1 MTGSRKADENELST
15 DDETQGEALLGL
27 VLDSLAEAVLVA
39 DAQSRILLLNQS
51 ARELFGL
58 GPKELPPEQ
67 WISALSPRRAD
78 GTPFEA
84 SELPIACALRG
95 ERVDNLEMIVRSAG
109 DGTERQLSATARPLV
124 GLDGRLWGGVAVLRD
139 VSVQRRHEQQ
149 LIVSDRM
156 ASVGALAAGV
166 THEINNPLAAVLAN
180 VELAIGDARSLEAN
194 RITERLVEEL
204 SDAQEAANR
213 VREIVRDL
221 KLFSRS
227 EEERH
232 GPVDAREVL
241 ESALRMAW
249 NEIRHRARLVRSFE
263 DVPLVH
269 GNDARL
275 GQVFLNLLINAAHAI
290 PDGRAESNEIRVAL
304 RRVGDRV
311 LVEIADTGSGMS
323 EEVLRQVF
331 TPFFTTKPLGVGT
344 GVGLPVCQRIVSALG
359 GQIAVESKLGVGS
372 TFRVLLPTATVIST
386 PVPPSFDKVARQS
399 PTRRG
404 RVLVVD
410 DEPMVALAVRRTL
423 EGQHDVSV
431 VHRAQDALDMLRAGK
446 RFDVI
451 LCDVMMPNLTGID
464 FFNEVSTLAPSEIE
478 KIVFLT
484 GGAFASQARE
494 FLESVP
500 NLRLDKPFMPDEL
513 RKLVRERLH

>member
-1 MTGSRKADENELST
+1 MTGRGKAHDEPSSEAES
-15 DDETQGEALLGL
+15 QGEALLGL

-39 DAQSRILLLNQS
+39 DAQSRILLFNQS
-51 ARELFGL
+51 ARQMLGL
-58 GPKELPPEQ
+58 DLSGMPPES
-67 WISALSPRRAD
+67 WISALSMRRAD

-84 SELPIACALRG
+84 SELPIVRALKG
-95 ERVDNLEMIVRSAG
+95 ERVDDLEMLVRSPA
-109 DGTERQLSATARPLV
+109 DGSERHLSATARPLV
-124 GLDGRLWGGVAVLRD
+124 GLDGRLWGGVAVFRD
-139 VSVQRRHEQQ
+139 VSVQRRHEAQ
-149 LIVSDRM
+149 LIISDRM

-166 THEINNPLAAVLAN
+166 THEINNPLAAVMAN
-180 VELAIGDARSLEAN
+180 VELAIGDARSLPPN
-194 RITERLVEEL
+194 RTTERLVEEL
-204 SDAQEAANR
+204 TDAQEAAGR

-249 NEIRHRARLVRSFE
+249 NEVRHRARLVRSFE

-275 GQVFLNLLINAAHAI
+275 GQVFLNLLVNAAHAI

-311 LVEIADTGSGMS
+311 LVEFSDTGSGMS
-323 EEVLRQVF
+323 EETLRQVF
-331 TPFFTTKPLGVGT
+331 TPFFTTKPLGVGS
-344 GVGLPVCQRIVSALG
+344 GAGLPVCQRIVNALG
-359 GQIAVESKLGVGS
+359 GQISVESRLGVGS
-372 TFRVLLPTATVIST
+372 TFRVLLPAATVVAT
-386 PVPPSFDKVARQS
+386 PPPPSYGSAPS
-399 PTRRG
+399 SAPARRG

-410 DEPMVALAVRRTL
+410 DEPMVAHAVQRTL
-423 EGQHDVSV
+423 EAQHDVLV
-431 VHRAQDALDMLRAGK
+431 VNRAQDALDMLRAGE

-451 LCDVMMPNLTGID
+451 FCDVMMPNVTGID
-464 FFNEVSTLAPSEIE
+464 FFKEVRTLAPSELD

-484 GGAFASQARE
+484 GGAFASQARQ
-494 FLESVP
+494 FLEAIP
-500 NLRLDKPFMPDEL
+500 NLRLDKPFTPDEL
-513 RKLVRERLH
+513 RKLVRARVH

>member
-1 MTGSRKADENELST
+1 MKGSRNEEG
-15 DDETQGEALLGL
+15 DDVSVAAEQQGEALLGL

-39 DAQSRILLLNQS
+39 DAESRILLFNQS
-51 ARELFGL
+51 ARELFGIDL
-58 GPKELPPEQ
+58 GATPPEQ
-67 WISALSPRRAD
+67 WISALSIRRAD

-84 SELPIACALRG
+84 SELPFARALRG
-95 ERVDNLEMIVRSAG
+95 ERVDDLEMLVRTG
-109 DGTERQLSATARPLV
+109 PDKKERQLSATARPLV

-139 VSVQRRHEQQ
+139 VSMQRRHEAE
-149 LIVSDRM
+149 LIISDRM

-180 VELAIGDARSLEAN
+180 VELAIGDARSLEKN
-194 RITERLVEEL
+194 RVTERLVEEL
-204 SDAQEAANR
+204 TDAQEAGNR

-227 EEERH
+227 EEERQ

-249 NEIRHRARLVRSFE
+249 NEIRHRARLIRSFE
-263 DVPLVH
+263 DVPLVY

-275 GQVFLNLLINAAHAI
+275 GQVFLNLLVNAAHAI
-290 PDGRAESNEIRVAL
+290 PDGRAESNEIRVVL
-304 RRVGDRV
+304 RRVGERV
-311 LVEIADTGSGMS
+311 LVEISDTGTGMS
-323 EEVLRQVF
+323 EEVLRQIF

-359 GQIAVESKLGVGS
+359 GQISAESKLGAGS
-372 TFRVLLPTATVIST
+372 TFRVLLPTADVVPAAVTT
-386 PVPPSFDKVARQS
+386 PLPKFPASS
-399 PTRRG
+399 RRG

-431 VHRAQDALDMLRAGK
+431 VSRAQDALEMLRAGE

-451 LCDVMMPNLTGID
+451 LCDVMMPNVTGID
-464 FFNEVSTLAPSEIE
+464 FFNELRVLAPSEID

-484 GGAFASQARE
+484 GGAFASHTRQ
-494 FLESVP
+494 FLEEVP
-500 NLRLDKPFMPDEL
+500 NLRLDKPFTPDEL
-513 RKLVRERLH
+513 RKLVRARVH

>member
-1 MTGSRKADENELST
+1 MTGTRKEAVIEPSADAEK
-15 DDETQGEALLGL
+15 QGEALLGL

-39 DAQSRILLLNQS
+39 DAQSRVLLVNQS
-51 ARELFGL
+51 AREML
-58 GPKELPPEQ
+58 GIDLGATLPEQ
-67 WISALSPRRAD
+67 WISALSLRHAD

-84 SELPIACALRG
+84 SELPIARAVRG
-95 ERVDNLEMIVRSAG
+95 ERVDDLEMLVRTKPDAR
-109 DGTERQLSATARPLV
+109 ELQLSATARPLI

-139 VSVQRRHEQQ
+139 VSMQRRHEAQ

-156 ASVGALAAGV
+156 ASVGSLAAGV

-180 VELAIGDARSLEAN
+180 VELAIGDARSLQSN
-194 RITERLVEEL
+194 RTTERLVEEL

-232 GPVDAREVL
+232 GPVDVREVL

-263 DVPLVH
+263 DVPLVN

-275 GQVFLNLLINAAHAI
+275 GQVFLNLLVNAAQAI

-304 RRVGDRV
+304 RRIGEQV
-311 LVEIADTGSGMS
+311 LVEISDTGSGMS

-331 TPFFTTKPLGVGT
+331 TPFFTTKPLGVGS
-344 GVGLPVCQRIVSALG
+344 GIGLPVCQRIVSALG
-359 GQIAVESKLGVGS
+359 GQVTVESKLGVGS
-372 TFRVLLPTATVIST
+372 TFRVLLPTADV
-386 PVPPSFDKVARQS
+386 VPASS
-399 PTRRG
+399 PPKRSSSQPPPRRG

-410 DEPMVALAVRRTL
+410 DEPMVALAVQRTL
-423 EGQHDVSV
+423 EAQHDVSV
-431 VHRAQDALDMLRAGK
+431 VHRAQDALAMLEAGE

-451 LCDVMMPNLTGID
+451 FCDVMMPNVTGVD
-464 FFNEVSTLAPSEIE
+464 FFKAVSRLAPSEIE

-484 GGAFASQARE
+484 GGAFASQARQ
-494 FLESVP
+494 FLEAVP
-500 NLRLDKPFMPDEL
+500 NVRLDKPFTPDEL
-513 RKLVRERLH
+513 RKLVRSRVH

>member
-1 MTGSRKADENELST
+1 MTGSRKDGGENPPANAEK
-15 DDETQGEALLGL
+15 QGEALLGL
-27 VLDSLAEAVLVA
+27 VLDGLAEAVLVA
-39 DAQSRILLLNQS
+39 DRECRILLANQS
-51 ARELFGL
+51 AREML
-58 GPKELPPEQ
+58 GIDLQETPLQ
-67 WISALSPRRAD
+67 AWISALSMRHAD
-78 GTPFEA
+78 GTPFETK
-84 SELPIACALRG
+84 ELPILRAVQG
-95 ERVDNLEMIVRSAG
+95 ERADDIEMVIRSAA
-109 DGTERQLSATARPLV
+109 DGSERQLSATARPLV

-139 VSVQRRHEQQ
+139 VSVQRRHEAQ
-149 LIVSDRM
+149 LIISDRM
-156 ASVGALAAGV
+156 ASVGSLAAGV

-180 VELAIGDARSLEAN
+180 VELAIVDARSLPAN
-194 RITERLVEEL
+194 RTTERLIEEL

-263 DVPLVH
+263 DVPPVY

-275 GQVFLNLLINAAHAI
+275 GQVFLNLLVNAAQAI
-290 PDGRAESNEIRVAL
+290 PDGRAQSNEIRVAL
-304 RRVGDRV
+304 RRVGERV
-311 LVEIADTGSGMS
+311 LVEIADTGTGMS
-323 EEVLRQVF
+323 DEVLREVF

-372 TFRVLLPTATVIST
+372 TFRVLLPTAQMVTS
-386 PVPPSFDKVARQS
+386 PAPPSQRPPS
-399 PTRRG
+399 IRPSRRG

-423 EGQHDVSV
+423 ETLHDVSIV
-431 VHRAQDALDMLRAGK
+431 NRAQDAIEMLRAGE

-451 LCDVMMPNLTGID
+451 FCDVMMPNVTGID
-464 FFNEVSTLAPSEIE
+464 FYKEVGDLAPSELD

-484 GGAFASQARE
+484 GGAFASQARQ
-494 FLESVP
+494 FLETIP
-500 NLRLDKPFMPDEL
+500 NMRVDKPFTPDEL
-513 RKLVRERLH
+513 RRLVRARVQ

>member
-1 MTGSRKADENELST
+1 MTGSRDKSGDVPPATAER
-15 DDETQGEALLGL
+15 QGEALLGL

-39 DAQSRILLLNQS
+39 DGACRILLANQS
-51 ARELFGL
+51 ARDML
-58 GPKELPPEQ
+58 GIEPGDTPPEA
-67 WISALSPRRAD
+67 WIAALSMRRGD

-84 SELPIACALRG
+84 SELPIMRAVQG
-95 ERVDNLEMIVRSAG
+95 ERVDDLEMVIRSPS
-109 DGTERQLSATARPLV
+109 DGSERHLSATARPLV
-124 GLDGRLWGGVAVLRD
+124 GLDGRLWGGVAVVRD
-139 VSVQRRHEQQ
+139 VSVQKRHEAQ
-149 LIVSDRM
+149 LIISDRM
-156 ASVGALAAGV
+156 ASVGSLAAGV

-180 VELAIGDARSLEAN
+180 VELAIVDARSLPAN
-194 RITERLVEEL
+194 KTTGRLIEEL

-249 NEIRHRARLVRSFE
+249 NEIRHRARLVRIFE
-263 DVPLVH
+263 DVPPVY

-275 GQVFLNLLINAAHAI
+275 GQVFLNLLVNAAQAI

-304 RRVGDRV
+304 RRVGERV
-311 LVEIADTGSGMS
+311 VVEITDTGTGMS
-323 EEVLRQVF
+323 DDVLREVF

-359 GQIAVESKLGVGS
+359 GHIAVDSKLGIGS
-372 TFRVLLPTATVIST
+372 TFRVFLPTAQVVAAS
-386 PVPPSFDKVARQS
+386 PPSSRPASSVPPS
-399 PTRRG
+399 RRG

-423 EGQHDVSV
+423 ETLHDVSV
-431 VHRAQDALDMLRAGK
+431 VNRAQDAIEMLRAGE

-451 LCDVMMPNLTGID
+451 FCDVMMPNVTGID
-464 FFNEVSTLAPSEIE
+464 FFNEVSALAPSEIE

-484 GGAFASQARE
+484 GGAFASQARQ
-494 FLESVP
+494 FLETIP
-500 NLRLDKPFMPDEL
+500 NVQLNKPFTPDEL
-513 RKLVRERLH
+513 RSLVRDRLE

>member
-1 MTGSRKADENELST
+1 MKGSRNEEGDEPPAVAEQ
-15 DDETQGEALLGL
+15 QGEALLGL

-39 DAQSRILLLNQS
+39 DAESRILLYNQS
-51 ARELFGL
+51 ARELL
-58 GPKELPPEQ
+58 GIDLDTTPLDQ
-67 WISALSPRRAD
+67 WIDALSLRRAD
-78 GTPFEA
+78 GTPFVA
-84 SELPIACALRG
+84 SELPLARALRG
-95 ERVDNLEMIVRSAG
+95 ERVDDLEMLVRSGA
-109 DGTERQLSATARPLV
+109 DKTERQLSATARPLV
-124 GLDGRLWGGVAVLRD
+124 GLDGKLWGGVAVLRD
-139 VSVQRRHEQQ
+139 VSVQRRHEAQ
-149 LIVSDRM
+149 LIISDRM

-180 VELAIGDARSLEAN
+180 VELAIGDARSLEKN
-194 RITERLVEEL
+194 RTTERLVEEL
-204 SDAQEAANR
+204 TDAQEAANR

-221 KLFSRS
+221 KLFSRT
-227 EEERH
+227 EEERQ

-275 GQVFLNLLINAAHAI
+275 GQVFLNLLVNAAHAI

-304 RRVGDRV
+304 RRVGERV
-311 LVEIADTGSGMS
+311 LVEIVDTGSGMS

-344 GVGLPVCQRIVSALG
+344 GVGLPVCHRIVAALG
-359 GQIAVESKLGVGS
+359 GQISVESKLGVGS
-372 TFRVLLPTATVIST
+372 TFRVLLPTAEVVSSSIAA
-386 PVPPSFDKVARQS
+386 PPPSGPKTS
-399 PTRRG
+399 HRRG

-423 EGQHDVSV
+423 ESQHDVSIAS
-431 VHRAQDALDMLRAGK
+431 RAQDALEMLRSGE

-451 LCDVMMPNLTGID
+451 LCDVMMPNVTGID
-464 FFNEVSTLAPSEIE
+464 FFNELRALAPSEID

-484 GGAFASQARE
+484 GGAFASQARQ
-494 FLESVP
+494 FLEEVP
-500 NLRLDKPFMPDEL
+500 NTRLDKPFTPEEL
-513 RKLVRERLH
+513 RSLVRGRVH

>member
-1 MTGSRKADENELST
+1 MSGSGKKAAHGPSADAEE
-15 DDETQGEALLGL
+15 QGEALLGL

-39 DAQSRILLLNQS
+39 DGECRILLANQS
-51 ARELFGL
+51 AREML
-58 GPKELPPEQ
+58 GIDLRETPPEA
-67 WISALSPRRAD
+67 WISALSMRRAD
-78 GTPFEA
+78 GTPFEPA
-84 SELPIACALRG
+84 EHPVLRAVRG
-95 ERVDNLEMIVRSAG
+95 ERVDDLEMVIRSAT
-109 DGTERQLSATARPLV
+109 DGSDRHLSATARPLV

-139 VSVQRRHEQQ
+139 VSVQRRHEAQ
-149 LIVSDRM
+149 LIISDRM
-156 ASVGALAAGV
+156 ASVGSLAAGV

-180 VELAIGDARSLEAN
+180 VELAVVDARSLPVN
-194 RITERLVEEL
+194 RTTERLVEEL
-204 SDAQEAANR
+204 SDAREAANR

-249 NEIRHRARLVRSFE
+249 NEIRHRARLVRIFE
-263 DVPLVH
+263 DVPPVY

-275 GQVFLNLLINAAHAI
+275 GQVFLNLLVNAAQAI
-290 PDGRAESNEIRVAL
+290 PDGRAESNEIRVSL
-304 RRVGDRV
+304 RRVGERV
-311 LVEIADTGSGMS
+311 LVEIADTGTGMS
-323 EEVLRQVF
+323 DDVLREVF

-359 GQIAVESKLGVGS
+359 GQIAVESKLGIGS
-372 TFRVLLPTATVIST
+372 TFRVLLPAAEMVTSPAAASQR
-386 PVPPSFDKVARQS
+386 PSSVPPS
-399 PTRRG
+399 RRA

-423 EGQHDVSV
+423 ETLHDVSV
-431 VHRAQDALDMLRAGK
+431 VNRAQDAIEMLRAGE

-451 LCDVMMPNLTGID
+451 FCDVMMPNVTGID
-464 FFNEVSTLAPSEIE
+464 FFNEVSTLAPSEID

-484 GGAFASQARE
+484 GGAFASQARQ
-494 FLESVP
+494 FLETIP
-500 NLRLDKPFMPDEL
+500 NVQLNKPFTPDEL
-513 RKLVRERLH
+513 RSLVKDRLE

>member
-1 MTGSRKADENELST
+1 MKGSRNEEG
-15 DDETQGEALLGL
+15 DDVSAVAEEQGEALLGL

-39 DAQSRILLLNQS
+39 DAESRILLFNQS
-51 ARELFGL
+51 ARELFGIDL
-58 GPKELPPEQ
+58 GATPPEQ
-67 WISALSPRRAD
+67 WVGLLSIRHAD

-84 SELPIACALRG
+84 SDLPIARALRG
-95 ERVDNLEMIVRSAG
+95 ERVDDLEMLVRTGS
-109 DGTERQLSATARPLV
+109 DKRERQLSATARPLV

-139 VSVQRRHEQQ
+139 VSVQRRHEAE
-149 LIVSDRM
+149 LIISDRM

-180 VELAIGDARSLEAN
+180 VELAIGDARSLETN
-194 RITERLVEEL
+194 RTTERLVEEL
-204 SDAQEAANR
+204 TDAQEAANR

-227 EEERH
+227 EEERQ

-249 NEIRHRARLVRSFE
+249 NEIRHRARLIRSFE
-263 DVPLVH
+263 DVPLVY

-275 GQVFLNLLINAAHAI
+275 GQVFLNLLVNAAHAI
-290 PDGRAESNEIRVAL
+290 PDGRAESNEIRVVL
-304 RRVGDRV
+304 RRVGERV
-311 LVEIADTGSGMS
+311 LVEISDTGTGMS

-359 GQIAVESKLGVGS
+359 GQISAESRLGAGS
-372 TFRVLLPTATVIST
+372 TFRVLLPTADMVPAAVSVPQAVS
-386 PVPPSFDKVARQS
+386 PVSS
-399 PTRRG
+399 RRG

-423 EGQHDVSV
+423 EGQHDVSIV
-431 VHRAQDALDMLRAGK
+431 SRAQDALDMLRAGE

-451 LCDVMMPNLTGID
+451 LCDVMMPNVTGID
-464 FFNEVSTLAPSEIE
+464 FFNELRALAPSEID

-484 GGAFASQARE
+484 GGAFASHTRQ
-494 FLESVP
+494 FLEEVP
-500 NLRLDKPFMPDEL
+500 NVRLDKPFTPDEL
-513 RKLVRERLH
+513 RKLVRARVH